1 MDKTNKIILNFVFSD
16 WPERKKLVGTYLM
29 DIWEALVEVKANF
42 KIIYRELNFVLKLR
56 ALKGVS
62 KQLMTYAKGDARD
75 GLKAARKIEGILD
88 EGFSYFL

>member
-1 MDKTNKIILNFVFSD
+1 
-16 WPERKKLVGTYLM
+16 M

-42 KIIYRELNFVLKLR
+42 KIIYRELKFVLKIGAVR
-56 ALKGVS
+56 GVS
-62 KQLMTYAKGDARD
+62 KQLMTYAKGDSRD